1 MREPFAAPRCILCG
15 MQRITP
21 TLMFNQGAQEAIE
34 LYLSVFPNSRI
45 VSEEFWPD
53 GKHLASTFELNGVE
67 FLAISGGP
75 ECSFTMANSYMI
87 NCDTQ
92 EEIDHFWDKLSE
104 GGETHACG
112 WLTDRFGLVWQVQ
125 PAWFG
130 EKMKSGT
137 KAQAEAMFN
146 ALMEMEKVEMAALLQ
161 AWESAK

>member
-1 MREPFAAPRCILCG
+1 

-21 TLMFNQGAQEAIE
+21 TLMFNGGAEE
-34 LYLSVFPNSRI
+34 PVKFYLSVFKDSKLKT
-45 VSEEFWPD
+45 EERWPD

-75 ECSFTMANSYMI
+75 ECAFTMASTFMV

-92 EEIDHFWDKLSE
+92 DEIDHYWEKLTD
-104 GGETHACG
+104 GGENHACG
-112 WLTDRFGLVWQVQ
+112 WLTDKFGVVWQVQ

-130 EKMKSGT
+130 EKMQSGT

-146 ALMEMEKVEMAALLQ
+146 ALMGMVKVDMAELLR
-161 AWESAK
+161 AFDAAK

>member
-1 MREPFAAPRCILCG
+1 

-21 TLMFNQGAQEAIE
+21 TLMFNKGAKEAVDY
-34 LYLSVFPNSRI
+34 YLSVFPNSTLKG
-45 VSEEFWPD
+45 EEHWPD
-53 GKHLASTFELNGVE
+53 GSHLASTFELDGVE

-75 ECSFTMANSYMI
+75 ECVFTMASSYMI

-92 EEIDHFWDKLSE
+92 EQIDHYWEKLAD

-112 WLTDRFGLVWQVQ
+112 WVTDKFGVVWQVQ

-137 KAQAEAMFN
+137 PAQSQAMFN
-146 ALMEMEKVEMAALLQ
+146 ALMEMVKVDMAVLLR
-161 AWESAK
+161 AFESAK

>member
-1 MREPFAAPRCILCG
+1 MLRF

-21 TLMFNQGAQEAIE
+21 SLMFNQGAEEAVAF
-34 LYLSVFPNSRI
+34 YLSVFPNSKLKY
-45 VSEEFWPD
+45 EERWPD

-75 ECSFTMANSYMI
+75 PCAFTMASSYTI

-92 EEIDHFWDKLSE
+92 EEIDHYWDKLCE

-112 WLTDRFGLVWQVQ
+112 WLTDRFGVVWQVQ

-137 KAQAEAMFN
+137 PAQAQAMFG
-146 ALMEMEKVEMAALLQ
+146 AMMEMIKIDMAALLK
-161 AWESAK
+161 AYDDAG